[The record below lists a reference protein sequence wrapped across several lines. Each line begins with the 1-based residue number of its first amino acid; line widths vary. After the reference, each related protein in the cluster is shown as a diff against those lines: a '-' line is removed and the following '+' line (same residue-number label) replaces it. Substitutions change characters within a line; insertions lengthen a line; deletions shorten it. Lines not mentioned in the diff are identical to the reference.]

1 MVAKPN
7 CISVIIPTYRRRAS
21 VQRVL
26 AALAEQTLP
35 PDRFEALVAIDGS
48 EDGTREL
55 VAQFAAP
62 YQLRGLWQLNRGR
75 AAACNM
81 GLAAASGELIVIL
94 DDDMEP
100 APGFLAA
107 HLAAHARGDRLAVL
121 GAVPVALDQARP
133 VTGLIAAKF
142 STLQARLAQPGRT
155 IHFREFYSG
164 NASIRAAE
172 LAAVG
177 GFDEAF
183 KVYGNEDSELAL
195 RLLRAGVQITF
206 CAEAL
211 ARQHYAKDFAALAR
225 DNVAK
230 GRTAVLLASKAPE
243 TFGDLRLSTYHQGA
257 RKWRGLRAALLL
269 LSRVWP
275 AAPTLVIWVVEQ
287 FERRR
292 PRRLLLYYDLAL
304 DYFFWLGALPALRA
318 NRSAGSGLT
327 RLPKAAEGAWRWRR
341 G

>member
-1 MVAKPN
+1 MIAEPN
-7 CISVIIPTYRRRAS
+7 LISVIIPTYRRRES
-21 VQRVL
+21 VRRTL

-35 PDRFEALVAIDGS
+35 PDRFEVLVAIDGS
-48 EDGTREL
+48 DDGTREL

-62 YQLRGLWQLNRGR
+62 YQLRGLWQPNRGR

-81 GLAAASGELIVIL
+81 GLAAARGDLIVIL

-107 HLAAHARGDRLAVL
+107 HLAAHARGERLAVL
-121 GAVPVALDQARP
+121 GAVPVARDEARP
-133 VTGLIAAKF
+133 VTGLVAAKF
-142 STLQARLAQPGRT
+142 SALQAKLDQPGHV

-195 RLLRAGVQITF
+195 RLLRSGVRISF
-206 CAEAL
+206 CADAL
-211 ARQHYAKDFAALAR
+211 ARQHYTKDFAALAR
-225 DNVAK
+225 DNIAK

-257 RKWRGLRAALLL
+257 RKWRALRAVLLL

-275 AAPTLVIWVVEQ
+275 ATPKLVTRTI
-287 FERRR
+287 ERLERHR
-292 PRRLLLYYDLAL
+292 PRRLYLYYDLAL

-318 NRSAGSGLT
+318 NRSAGTGLT
-327 RLPKAAEGAWRWRR
+327 RLPRSAREA
-341 G
+341 